1 MENSEQPMLNLILN
15 SLSLNSAVGTS
26 SLRRVAQLQRKF
38 PHLEFKSIV
47 SFHKREGQWLKRRRR
62 SRGLLRVLSKD
73 LPKQWSMGAVGYLLS
88 VHLSIHPPT
97 HL

>member
-1 MENSEQPMLNLILN
+1 MCVCGGAVGQKTEGWTAENSEQPMLNLILN

-47 SFHKREGQWLKRRRR
+47 SFHKREGQ
-62 SRGLLRVLSKD
+62 
-73 LPKQWSMGAVGYLLS
+73 
-88 VHLSIHPPT
+88 
-97 HL
+97 